1 MKARWNRWLR
11 RLLRTSGLGARTL
24 QIREILEAAEE
35 HLQAAS
41 LPGLKTRFLPTRL
54 SIAVAGAD
62 LKGLRPFAA
71 NLEEDLRAVL
81 GRLAR
86 RPGFQA
92 LSERLE
98 VQLVEAGELRPG
110 SAPRFQAGFPAGG
123 RRAFWRPEDLRPD
136 AADTPVAQ
144 ASPEPQAPLVEMVL
158 TATATDRTALQ
169 SVFLLCLAPTLAARC
184 LVAQRPPD
192 ELLEIDADH
201 RIRIVGSGDPW
212 LKMEP
217 AVSELK
223 ESLPAGLISSVEG
236 PEDETPLALYRFLR
250 TDQPDLLWAPRGLLL
265 VGRKSGLVH
274 WVPPSPPQN
283 LSGRHL
289 AFLRARGD
297 ALRVVDLGST
307 NGTFVAGREL
317 RPFERV
323 MLSLPNAVEIGT
335 EGVLRIDLR
344 QWSEPS

>member
-1 MKARWNRWLR
+1 MKPRLSRWLR
-11 RLLRTSGLGARTL
+11 RLQRTSGLGTRTL
-24 QIREILEAAEE
+24 QIQEILEAAEE

-62 LKGLRPFAA
+62 LKGLQPFAA
-71 NLEEDLRAVL
+71 NLEEDLRTVL

-86 RPGFQA
+86 RPGLQA
-92 LSERLE
+92 LSESLE
-98 VQLVEAGELRPG
+98 VQLIEAGELTPG
-110 SAPRFQAGFPAGG
+110 SAPRFHAAFPEGV
-123 RRAFWRPEDLRPD
+123 RRAVWRPADLRPE
-136 AADTPVAQ
+136 AAATSLTPGTPDRE
-144 ASPEPQAPLVEMVL
+144 SPLVEMVL
-158 TATATDRTALQ
+158 TAIATDRTALQ
-169 SVFLLCLAPTLAARC
+169 TVFLVSLEPTLAARI
-184 LVAQRPPD
+184 LVPQRPPD
-192 ELLEIDADH
+192 EVLEIDADH
-201 RIRIVGSGDPW
+201 RIRIVGCGELW

-217 AVSELK
+217 EISELR

-236 PEDETPLALYRFLR
+236 PEDGAPLALYRFPR
-250 TDQPDLLWAPRGLLL
+250 PGQPDLLWAPRGLLL

-289 AFLRARGD
+289 AFLRARGA

-307 NGTFVAGREL
+307 NGTYVDGRPL

-323 MLSLPNAVEIGT
+323 LLTLPNAVEVGT
-335 EGVLRIDLR
+335 EGALRIDLR
-344 QWSEPS
+344 QWFEP